1 MVLVPIIL
9 FAAGHAKL
17 HIPDA
22 IDHAKR
28 KYPNVQFV
36 YGRPI
41 GVHQKVIN
49 ILKSRLAEAGYT
61 AGLEANA
68 RDQQTAV
75 LLLGRGSSDGDANSD
90 FYKMARMFWEQ
101 VPVKWAES
109 SFIGVTEPSFEDGLE
124 RCLQLG
130 AKRIYVLPYFLFTGV
145 LIKRIEQ
152 MVAEFALLHADHE
165 VVLANYFGFHPE
177 LAELLL
183 DRVEEASEGRAFM
196 NCDMCKYR
204 LDAAVHMEH
213 HHHHD
218 DDDHDHGHGHH
229 EHHGHDHNHKVHE
242 YNHEH
247 NHDHNDHNHDQIMI
261 TIITTITIM
270 TIMMIITTYIVMSR
284 GTKVVAVISIVL

>member
-1 MVLVPIIL
+1 MEAILLVGHGSRDPEGNVELLRFADMVRSKAPQFLIETCFLEFAKPNIDQGIANCVAQGATRVVLVPIIL

-61 AGLEANA
+61 AGLEGNA

-130 AKRIYVLPYFLFTGV
+130 AKEFMCFL
-145 LIKRIEQ
+145 
-152 MVAEFALLHADHE
+152 
-165 VVLANYFGFHPE
+165 
-177 LAELLL
+177 
-183 DRVEEASEGRAFM
+183 
-196 NCDMCKYR
+196 
-204 LDAAVHMEH
+204 
-213 HHHHD
+213 
-218 DDDHDHGHGHH
+218 
-229 EHHGHDHNHKVHE
+229 
-242 YNHEH
+242 
-247 NHDHNDHNHDQIMI
+247 
-261 TIITTITIM
+261 
-270 TIMMIITTYIVMSR
+270 
-284 GTKVVAVISIVL
+284 ISCLQAC